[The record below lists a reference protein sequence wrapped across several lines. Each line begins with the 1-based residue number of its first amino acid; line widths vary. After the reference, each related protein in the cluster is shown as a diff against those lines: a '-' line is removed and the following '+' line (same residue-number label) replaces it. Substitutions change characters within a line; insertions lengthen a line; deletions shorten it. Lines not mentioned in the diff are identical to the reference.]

1 MQVKLGTKIK
11 LIQKL
16 DYAGK
21 KRERQGVATLP
32 LPHLV
37 IFSSLLYD
45 CWREGLCGGADGSLF
60 DRLIC

>member
-1 MQVKLGTKIK
+1 LT
-11 LIQKL
+11 LT